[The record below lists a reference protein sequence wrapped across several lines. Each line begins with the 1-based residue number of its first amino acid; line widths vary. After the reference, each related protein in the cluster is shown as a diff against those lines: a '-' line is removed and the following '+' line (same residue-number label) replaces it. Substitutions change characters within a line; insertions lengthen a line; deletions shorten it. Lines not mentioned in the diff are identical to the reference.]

1 MIKTF
6 TIENQVGDSVNIIN
20 LGARLV
26 EWHTRVKGQSRNI
39 IVGYTDYE
47 LYREDPS
54 HLGAI
59 AGPYANRI
67 KNAQV
72 EISGVAHQLAANE
85 GNNILHSGCNALES
99 CMWQVKE
106 HSTRAITLTYW
117 LEDGFNGF
125 PGAITFEVEY
135 RLAENESQLK
145 INMNAVSE
153 KETIV
158 GPTGHA
164 YFNLSNSSAS
174 NTLNNASSTVSNTV
188 SSKAENINQHSLLLN
203 CQQYTPVDSA
213 GIPTGDINNVAN
225 SALDFTQLKKID
237 TTAINH
243 NFVVDNTDIN
253 QASAVLVSPE
263 QDLSLEV
270 SSGYPGLQAYTA
282 DYLASPFISRQGI
295 CLEPQFYPDSPNIKH
310 FPFYTTAPERPFSE
324 KIVYKLKK

>member
-1 MIKTF
+1 MINTF
-6 TIENQVGDSVNIIN
+6 TMENQVCDSVNIIY

-54 HLGAI
+54 HMGAI

-85 GNNILHSGCNALES
+85 GNNILHSGSNALES

-125 PGAITFEVEY
+125 PGAIAFEVEY

-164 YFNLSNSSAS
+164 YFNLSKPF
-174 NTLNNASSTVSNTV
+174 TNNVSSTVSN
-188 SSKAENINQHSLLLN
+188 KAENINQHSLLLN
-203 CQQYTPVDSA
+203 CQQYTPVDSV
-213 GIPTGDINNVAN
+213 GIPTGDIDSVKNTE
-225 SALDFTQLKKID
+225 LDFTQLKKID
-237 TTAINH
+237 TTPINH
-243 NFVVDNTDIN
+243 NFVVTDIN
-253 QASAVLVSPE
+253 HASAVLISPE

-270 SSGYPGLQAYTA
+270 SSDYPGLQVYTA
-282 DYLASPFISRQGI
+282 DYLSSPFISRQGI
-295 CLEPQFYPDSPNIKH
+295 CLEPQFYPDSPNIKQ
-310 FPFYTTAPERPFSE
+310 FPFYTTSPERPFSE
-324 KIVYKLKK
+324 KIIYKLKK

>member
-54 HLGAI
+54 HMGAI

-85 GNNILHSGCNALES
+85 GNNILHSGSNALES

-125 PGAITFEVEY
+125 PGAIAFEVEY

-164 YFNLSNSSAS
+164 YFNLSEPSAS
-174 NTLNNASSTVSNTV
+174 KPA
-188 SSKAENINQHSLLLN
+188 NINQHSLLLN
-203 CQQYTPVDSA
+203 CQQYTPVDSV
-213 GIPTGDINNVAN
+213 GIPTGDIDSVKNTE
-225 SALDFTQLKKID
+225 LDFTQLKKID

-243 NFVVDNTDIN
+243 NFVVTDIN
-253 QASAVLVSPE
+253 QASAVLISPE
-263 QDLSLEV
+263 QDLTLEV
-270 SSGYPGLQAYTA
+270 SSDYPGLQVYTA
-282 DYLASPFISRQGI
+282 DYLSSPFISRQGI
-295 CLEPQFYPDSPNIKH
+295 CLEPQFYPDSPNIKQ
-310 FPFYTTAPERPFSE
+310 FPFYTTSPERPFSE
-324 KIVYKLKK
+324 KIIYKLKK

>member
-1 MIKTF
+1 M
-6 TIENQVGDSVNIIN
+6 
-20 LGARLV
+20 
-26 EWHTRVKGQSRNI
+26 
-39 IVGYTDYE
+39 
-47 LYREDPS
+47 
-54 HLGAI
+54 GAI

-85 GNNILHSGCNALES
+85 GNNILHSGSNALES

-125 PGAITFEVEY
+125 PGAIAFEVEY

-164 YFNLSNSSAS
+164 YFNLSKSFTNNVSSA
-174 NTLNNASSTVSNTV
+174 VSN
-188 SSKAENINQHSLLLN
+188 KAENINQHSLLLN
-203 CQQYTPVDSA
+203 CQQYTPVDSV
-213 GIPTGDINNVAN
+213 GIPTGDIDSVKNTE
-225 SALDFTQLKKID
+225 LDFTQLKKID

-243 NFVVDNTDIN
+243 NFVVTDIN
-253 QASAVLVSPE
+253 QASAVLISPE
-263 QDLSLEV
+263 QDLTLEV
-270 SSGYPGLQAYTA
+270 SSGYPGLQVYTA
-282 DYLASPFISRQGI
+282 DYLSSPFISRQGI
-295 CLEPQFYPDSPNIKH
+295 CLEPQFYPDSPNIKQ
-310 FPFYTTAPERPFSE
+310 FPFYTTSPERPFSE
-324 KIVYKLKK
+324 KIIYKLKK

>member
-67 KNAQV
+67 KGASV
-72 EISGVAHQLAANE
+72 ELNGVVHKLAANE
-85 GNNILHSGCNALES
+85 GVNILHSGHNALES

-125 PGAITFEVEY
+125 PGAIAFEVEY

-164 YFNLSNSSAS
+164 YFNLSAMAKSAKKQTPTAKQA
-174 NTLNNASSTVSNTV
+174 ND
-188 SSKAENINQHSLLLN
+188 INQHSLLLN
-203 CQQYTPVDSA
+203 CQQYTPVDNV
-213 GIPTGDINNVAN
+213 GIPTGNIDSVKNTE
-225 SALDFTQLKKID
+225 LDFTQLKKID

-243 NFVVDNTDIN
+243 NFVVDNTDN
-253 QASAVLVSPE
+253 VSAVLVSPE

-282 DYLASPFISRQGI
+282 DYLPSPFIPRQGI

-310 FPFYTTAPERPFSE
+310 FPFYTTSPERPFSE
-324 KIVYKLKK
+324 KIIYKLKK